1 MQVVEPIVTLICLS
15 LSFTFFPLLLAVM
28 NNEFSLLSDM
38 QQDCKLYGMVEL
50 DQLRSM
56 WKPRKYPIE
65 VAVSLVQSG
74 LLPSIF
80 DWALIGQL
88 MPAEQSL
95 GEMMLQQRINDLELL
110 NSLTTSL
117 QRIQILPESGVEVD
131 VVMGRPSYNVQVQDD
146 GKIVVKELPSLHIH
160 IYAVEP
166 RAAAGQEGGQE
177 HEHEHEQEQEHKDAN
192 VDEAIEASKVEVE
205 AVAEAEHDETA
216 PGDADNDADNVADAD
231 ADDTDTDTKTE
242 AEEIMRLDELNA
254 TTMTRETATATTT
267 TTTTTTTTS
276 TDPEE
281 EQHRMINEATS
292 EGEGARVGGGGGTP
306 ASNPTEDFLPFF
318 EDSATLTDVED
329 PSDYLSEYEEPVDV
343 KLHRRMSFW
352 MRFGNWLRQSMPRLT

>member
-1 MQVVEPIVTLICLS
+1 
-15 LSFTFFPLLLAVM
+15 M

-80 DWALIGQL
+80 DWTLIGQL

-177 HEHEHEQEQEHKDAN
+177 QEQQNAD
-192 VDEAIEASKVEVE
+192 VEAIKTKK
-205 AVAEAEHDETA
+205 AEAEAVTEA
-216 PGDADNDADNVADAD
+216 GQNEAAGGGADNDAD

-242 AEEIMRLDELNA
+242 AEEIMCVDDLNA
-254 TTMTRETATATTT
+254 TTMTMETTTAITKATTT
-267 TTTTTTTTS
+267 ATS
-276 TDPEE
+276 TDTEE
-281 EQHRMINEATS
+281 EQHRMINEPTS
-292 EGEGARVGGGGGTP
+292 EGEGGRIGGGGGGNPST
-306 ASNPTEDFLPFF
+306 NPTEDFLPFF

-329 PSDYLSEYEEPVDV
+329 PSDYLSEYEEHVDV

>member
-1 MQVVEPIVTLICLS
+1 
-15 LSFTFFPLLLAVM
+15 M

-88 MPAEQSL
+88 MPAEQSM

-117 QRIQILPESGVEVD
+117 QRIQILPETGVEVD

-166 RAAAGQEGGQE
+166 RAAAGQEAAAE
-177 HEHEHEQEQEHKDAN
+177 LLEQGD
-192 VDEAIEASKVEVE
+192 VVELKAAA
-205 AVAEAEHDETA
+205 AV
-216 PGDADNDADNVADAD
+216 
-231 ADDTDTDTKTE
+231 TKTDDPE
-242 AEEIMRLDELNA
+242 VAAATVVDAEINVQTEEMMCLDELEKA
-254 TTMTRETATATTT
+254 TTTTTTTTATTTTTTKATTT
-267 TTTTTTTTS
+267 TTTTTTS
-276 TDPEE
+276 IDLDGERQQMISDPACAGC
-281 EQHRMINEATS
+281 NA
-292 EGEGARVGGGGGTP
+292 GGNPGASP
-306 ASNPTEDFLPFF
+306 SDDFLPFF
-318 EDSATLTDVED
+318 EDSTTLTDVED
-329 PSDYLSEYEEPVDV
+329 PSDYLSECEEPVDM

>member
-1 MQVVEPIVTLICLS
+1 
-15 LSFTFFPLLLAVM
+15 M

-110 NSLTTSL
+110 SSLTTSL

-131 VVMGRPSYNVQVQDD
+131 VVMGRPSYNVQVQAD
-146 GKIVVKELPSLHIH
+146 GKIVVKELPSVQIH

-177 HEHEHEQEQEHKDAN
+177 QEQKNSDVEDIKAN
-192 VDEAIEASKVEVE
+192 KAEAQAETEAETEQDEAAGGG
-205 AVAEAEHDETA
+205 ADN
-216 PGDADNDADNVADAD
+216 DNDADADVDADAD
-231 ADDTDTDTKTE
+231 ADDTDTETKTE
-242 AEEIMRLDELNA
+242 AEEIMCLDELNA
-254 TTMTRETATATTT
+254 TTMTMETTTATTT
-267 TTTTTTTTS
+267 TITTTTAS

-281 EQHRMINEATS
+281 EQHRMIKEPTS
-292 EGEGARVGGGGGTP
+292 EEEGVRVGGGAGNP
-306 ASNPTEDFLPFF
+306 SSNPTEDFLPFF

>member
-1 MQVVEPIVTLICLS
+1 
-15 LSFTFFPLLLAVM
+15 M

-80 DWALIGQL
+80 DWTLIGQL

-177 HEHEHEQEQEHKDAN
+177 QEEKNAD
-192 VDEAIEASKVEVE
+192 VEAIKTKKAE
-205 AVAEAEHDETA
+205 AVTEAGQNEA
-216 PGDADNDADNVADAD
+216 AGGGADNDADAN
-231 ADDTDTDTKTE
+231 DTDTDTKTE
-242 AEEIMRLDELNA
+242 AEEIMCVDDLNA
-254 TTMTRETATATTT
+254 TTMTMETTTAITKATTT
-267 TTTTTTTTS
+267 ATS
-276 TDPEE
+276 TDTEE
-281 EQHRMINEATS
+281 EQHRMINEPTS
-292 EGEGARVGGGGGTP
+292 EGEGGRIGGGGGGNPST
-306 ASNPTEDFLPFF
+306 NPTEDFLPFF

>member
-1 MQVVEPIVTLICLS
+1 
-15 LSFTFFPLLLAVM
+15 M

-80 DWALIGQL
+80 DWTLIGQL

-177 HEHEHEQEQEHKDAN
+177 QEQQNAD
-192 VDEAIEASKVEVE
+192 VEAIKTKK
-205 AVAEAEHDETA
+205 AEAEAVTEA
-216 PGDADNDADNVADAD
+216 GQNEAAGGGADNDADDAV

-242 AEEIMRLDELNA
+242 AEEIMCVDDLNA
-254 TTMTRETATATTT
+254 TTMTMETTTAITKATTT
-267 TTTTTTTTS
+267 ATS
-276 TDPEE
+276 TDTEE
-281 EQHRMINEATS
+281 EQHRMINEPTS
-292 EGEGARVGGGGGTP
+292 EGEGGRIGGGGGGNPST
-306 ASNPTEDFLPFF
+306 NPTEDFLPFF

>member
-1 MQVVEPIVTLICLS
+1 
-15 LSFTFFPLLLAVM
+15 M

-177 HEHEHEQEQEHKDAN
+177 HEQEHKDTD
-192 VDEAIEASKVEVE
+192 VEAIEANKVEAE
-205 AVAEAEHDETA
+205 AEAEHDEA
-216 PGDADNDADNVADAD
+216 AAGDADNDADNDAD
-231 ADDTDTDTKTE
+231 ADDTDTETKTE
-242 AEEIMRLDELNA
+242 AEEILCLDELHP
-254 TTMTRETATATTT
+254 TTMTRETTTATATTMT
-267 TTTTTTTTS
+267 AS

-281 EQHRMINEATS
+281 EPHRMINEATS
-292 EGEGARVGGGGGTP
+292 EGEGARVGGGGGSP
-306 ASNPTEDFLPFF
+306 ASNPTEDFMPFF

-352 MRFGNWLRQSMPRLT
+352 MRFGNWLRQSMPRLS